1 MVLQTNNLTKK
12 YGRLTALNDFTLN
25 IPKGTVYGILGPN
38 GSGKTTTLAIVLD
51 VLKQNN
57 GTYHWF
63 DETEPNHVSRRRIGS
78 ILETPN
84 FYPYLSA
91 EKNLKIAAAI
101 KNIDESSVDRV
112 LNIVGLAERRTAKY
126 SAFSLGMKQ
135 RLSIA
140 AALLGEP
147 EVLLLDE
154 PTNGLDPQGI
164 SEIRQL
170 IIDVAQKGVTVII
183 ASHLLDEVEKV
194 CTHVAIIKKGN
205 LLALGK
211 VDEILSDDNIL
222 ELKSDDLSELY
233 LTLKTFSGIKK
244 LEQLPTKIRLT
255 LENEIPAY
263 RVNQFLF
270 ENGIVLSHLESKKK
284 SLEMQFLEITNENT
298 VQA

>member
-12 YGRLTALNDFTLN
+12 YGRLTALDDFTLD

-51 VLKQNN
+51 VLRENK
-57 GTYHWF
+57 GTFHWF
-63 DETEPNHVSRRRIGS
+63 DESEPNHISRKKIGS

-91 EKNLKIAAAI
+91 EKNLKIVAAI
-101 KNIDESSVDRV
+101 KEVDKSNVDRI
-112 LNIVGLAERRTAKY
+112 LNIVGLLERRNDKFAT
-126 SAFSLGMKQ
+126 FSLGMKQ

-170 IIDVAQKGVTVII
+170 IIEVAQRGTTVII
-183 ASHLLDEVEKV
+183 ASHLLDEIEKV
-194 CTHVAIIKKGN
+194 CTNVAIIKKGK
-205 LLALGK
+205 LLTQGK

-222 ELKSDDLSELY
+222 ELKSDDLNKLY
-233 LTLKTFSGIKK
+233 LTVKTFSGIKNV
-244 LEQLPTKIRLT
+244 EQLANTVRVT

-284 SLEMQFLEITNENT
+284 SLEMQFLEFTN
-298 VQA
+298 

>member
-1 MVLQTNNLTKK
+1 MVLQTKELTKK
-12 YGRLTALNDFTLN
+12 YGSLTALDEFTLN

-38 GSGKTTTLAIVLD
+38 GSGKTTTLALVLN
-51 VLKQNN
+51 VLKQNR

-63 DETEPNHVSRRRIGS
+63 DETEPNHISRRRIGS

-91 EKNLKIAAAI
+91 EKNLKIAAKI
-101 KNIDESSVDRV
+101 KKVEESDIDRV
-112 LNIVGLAERRTAKY
+112 LRMVGLAERRDDKY
-126 SAFSLGMKQ
+126 STFSLGMKQ

-140 AALLGEP
+140 SALLGEP

-170 IIDVAQKGVTVII
+170 IIDVAKRGITVII

-194 CTHVAIIKKGN
+194 CTHVAIIKKGK
-205 LLALGK
+205 LLAQGQ
-211 VDEILSDDNIL
+211 VEEILSDDNIL
-222 ELKSDDLSELY
+222 ELKSDDLSQLY
-233 LTLKTFSGIKK
+233 ITLQAFSGVKK
-244 LEQLPTKIRLT
+244 LEQLPTKVRIT
-255 LENEIPAY
+255 LENEIPAQ

-270 ENGIVLSHLESKKK
+270 ENGIALSHLESKKK
-284 SLEMQFLEITNENT
+284 SLEMQFLEITN
-298 VQA
+298 

>member
-12 YGRLTALNDFTLN
+12 YGRLTALDDFTLD

-51 VLKQNN
+51 VLRENK
-57 GTYHWF
+57 GTFHWF
-63 DETEPNHVSRRRIGS
+63 DESEPNHISRKKIGS

-91 EKNLKIAAAI
+91 EKNLKIVAAI
-101 KNIDESSVDRV
+101 KEVDKSNVDRV
-112 LNIVGLAERRTAKY
+112 LNIVGLLERRNDKFAT
-126 SAFSLGMKQ
+126 FSLGMKQ

-170 IIDVAQKGVTVII
+170 IIEVAQRGTTVII
-183 ASHLLDEVEKV
+183 ASHLLDEIEKV
-194 CTHVAIIKKGN
+194 CTNVAIIKKGK
-205 LLALGK
+205 LLTQGK

-222 ELKSDDLSELY
+222 ELKSDDLNKLY
-233 LTLKTFSGIKK
+233 LTVKTFSGIKNV
-244 LEQLPTKIRLT
+244 EQLANTVRVT

-284 SLEMQFLEITNENT
+284 SLEMQFLEITN
-298 VQA
+298 

>member
-1 MVLQTNNLTKK
+1 MVLQTNGLTKR
-12 YGRLTALNDFTLN
+12 YGNLTALNDFTLN

-51 VLKQNN
+51 VLKQNK

-63 DETEPNHVSRRRIGS
+63 DETEPNHISRRRIGS

-91 EKNLKIAAAI
+91 EKNLKIAADI
-101 KNIDESSVDRV
+101 KKVDKENIDRV

-126 SAFSLGMKQ
+126 AAFSLGMKQ

-140 AALLGEP
+140 AALLGNP

-170 IIDVAQKGVTVII
+170 IIDVAQKGTTVII
-183 ASHLLDEVEKV
+183 ASHMLDEIEKV
-194 CTHVAIIKKGN
+194 CTHVAIIKKGQ
-205 LLALGK
+205 LLTQGK

-222 ELKSDDLSELY
+222 ELKSDDLSKLY
-233 LTLKTFSGIKK
+233 LTLKTFDGIKNA
-244 LEQLPTKIRLT
+244 EQLPTKVRVT

-284 SLEMQFLEITNENT
+284 SLEMQFLEITN
-298 VQA
+298 

>member
-12 YGRLTALNDFTLN
+12 YGSLTALNNFTLN

-51 VLKQNN
+51 VLKQNK

-63 DETEPNHVSRRRIGS
+63 DETEPNYISRRRIGS

-91 EKNLKIAAAI
+91 EKNLKIAANI
-101 KNIDESSVDRV
+101 KKVDKSNIDRV
-112 LNIVGLAERRTAKY
+112 LNIVGLAERRKDKY
-126 SAFSLGMKQ
+126 TAFSLGMKQ

-170 IIDVAQKGVTVII
+170 IIDVAQRGTTVII
-183 ASHLLDEVEKV
+183 ASHLYPRQGRGNFKRRQHLRIKV
-194 CTHVAIIKKGN
+194 
-205 LLALGK
+205 
-211 VDEILSDDNIL
+211 
-222 ELKSDDLSELY
+222 
-233 LTLKTFSGIKK
+233 
-244 LEQLPTKIRLT
+244 R
-255 LENEIPAY
+255 
-263 RVNQFLF
+263 
-270 ENGIVLSHLESKKK
+270 
-284 SLEMQFLEITNENT
+284 
-298 VQA
+298 

>member
-1 MVLQTNNLTKK
+1 MILQTSNLTKK
-12 YGRLTALNDFTLN
+12 YGNLTALDEFTLN

-38 GSGKTTTLAIVLD
+38 GSGKTTTLGIVLE
-51 VLKQNN
+51 VLKQNK

-63 DETEPNHVSRRRIGS
+63 NESEPNHISRRRIGS

-91 EKNLKIAAAI
+91 EKNLKIAAKI
-101 KNIDESSVDRV
+101 KKVEENDIDRV
-112 LNIVGLAERRTAKY
+112 LNLVGLSERRKAKY

-140 AALLGEP
+140 AALLGNP

-170 IIDVAQKGVTVII
+170 IIDVAQRGITVII

-194 CTHVAIIKKGN
+194 CTHVAIIKKGK
-205 LLALGK
+205 LLTYGN

-222 ELKSDDLSELY
+222 ELKSEDLNKLY
-233 LTLKTFSGIKK
+233 SILQTFSGIKK
-244 LEQLPTKIRLT
+244 LEQLPTKVRLT

-284 SLEMQFLEITNENT
+284 SLEMQFLEITN
-298 VQA
+298 